1 MSTTLWNP
9 KPVRFLEGERIYLRP
24 VGQEDAEGYFRMLFN
39 PEMRRLTGTRQAF
52 TLEGIRRYIDGKTGD
67 ASTVLLLIALRDSDE
82 VIGDIALQDIDPANR
97 NANIRIAIDSEE
109 HLGKGFGPESMRL
122 LLEYGFG
129 ILNLHRIELQVFGY
143 NVRAIKAYEKVG
155 FKREGVQRDALYYN
169 HRYHDSVVMSMLE
182 DEFRALYHQQ
192 AE

>member
-39 PEMRRLTGTRQAF
+39 PEMRRLTGTRQAL

-169 HRYHDSVVMSMLE
+169 HRYHDSVIMSMLE

>member
-1 MSTTLWNP
+1 MNTTLWDP

-82 VIGDIALQDIDPANR
+82 VIGDIALQDIDPTNR